1 MTDNQ
6 IEVVEETVVEDS
18 GSLLD
23 SLRRIL
29 LAGVGVVSLAQEEI
43 ENFLG
48 KLVERGEIA
57 EKDARKLMTDVM
69 DGRRKAADERRQ
81 RAVGEVD
88 SRIDG
93 VMSRLNMPS
102 RSEIDNLSKQIAELS
117 AKVDQLTQEEQ

>member
-6 IEVVEETVVEDS
+6 IEVVEETVVEDN

-57 EKDARKLMTDVM
+57 EKDARKLMSDVM

-88 SRIDG
+88 NRLDG
-93 VMSRLNMPS
+93 VMSRLNMPT
-102 RSEIDNLSKQIAELS
+102 RTEINNLSKQIADLS